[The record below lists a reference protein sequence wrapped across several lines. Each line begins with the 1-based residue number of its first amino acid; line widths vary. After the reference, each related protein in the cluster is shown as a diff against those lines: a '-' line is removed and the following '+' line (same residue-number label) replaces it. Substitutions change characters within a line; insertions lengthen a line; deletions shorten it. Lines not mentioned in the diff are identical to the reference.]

1 MVSFEKKIQ
10 ATITSAL
17 LFYVISSPFTY
28 HVVDSMVGS
37 ILEFYVPSFKDFF
50 KIAEK
55 GCPTNYGL
63 FVHSVVFAIIVYH
76 LMD

>member
-37 ILEFYVPSFKDFF
+37 ILDFYVPSFKDFF
-50 KIAEK
+50 KLAEK

-63 FVHSVVFAIIVYH
+63 FVHSVVFAIIVYQ